1 MVQVFPSGII
11 NDLFPKL
18 ELLFGV
24 YFGSYLSLHIHFQ
37 NDYTATA
44 IGGPWH
50 SIILHTG
57 TVLVGSM

>member
-1 MVQVFPSGII
+1 MVPVFPSGII

-44 IGGPWH
+44 VGGP
-50 SIILHTG
+50 
-57 TVLVGSM
+57 